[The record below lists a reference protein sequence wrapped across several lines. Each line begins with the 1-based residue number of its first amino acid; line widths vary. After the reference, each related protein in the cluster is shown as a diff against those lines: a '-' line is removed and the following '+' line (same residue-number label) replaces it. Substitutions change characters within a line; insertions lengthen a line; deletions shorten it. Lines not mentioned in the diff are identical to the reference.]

1 MVYRMNKK
9 HLAALL
15 ILNSLSLSSATAAPS
30 DKTAQKIEKHVMSW
44 MNVEVIK
51 QSSIIQKMVFD
62 CQFYSATPVLKS
74 PDGSESSFGRY
85 QFYSH
90 QGVLG
95 SMTEPYTT
103 QPLPE
108 LQLCIK
114 SGFQVTDQDQAQLL
128 FEAIETVYPN
138 DSMFDQNYAKEII
151 KKDDAWHLIDG
162 EIFDDKKGYVIKVN
176 SKGHVTKV
184 IRSLNL

>member
-1 MVYRMNKK
+1 MIFPMNKQYF
-9 HLAALL
+9 AALL
-15 ILNSLSLSSATAAPS
+15 VTGSLSLGSAMAAQT
-30 DKTAQKIEKHVMSW
+30 DETAQLVEKQVLSW
-44 MNVEVIK
+44 MNVEVVK
-51 QSSIIQKMVFD
+51 QSSIIQKMLFD

-90 QGVLG
+90 DGVLG

-114 SGFQVTDQDQAQLL
+114 SGFQVTNQDQAQLL

-151 KKDDAWHLIDG
+151 KKEKEWHLIDG

-176 SKGHVTKV
+176 DKGHVTKV

>member
-9 HLAALL
+9 HLAALFMANL
-15 ILNSLSLSSATAAPS
+15 LYLGSVHADPL
-30 DKTAQKIEKHVMSW
+30 DETAQKIEQHVMSW
-44 MNVEVIK
+44 MKVDVMK

-62 CQFYSATPVLKS
+62 CQFYSAIPTLKS

-90 QGVLG
+90 NGVLG

-114 SGFQVTDQDQAQLL
+114 SNFQVTDKDQAQLL
-128 FEAIETVYPN
+128 FEAIESVYPN
-138 DSMFDQNYAKEII
+138 ESMFDQNYAKEII
-151 KKDDAWHLIDG
+151 KQEGAWHLIDG
-162 EIFDDKKGYVIKVN
+162 EIFDDKKGYIIEVN
-176 SKGHVTKV
+176 AQGHVTKV